1 MADVQ
6 KVLGGRMKICAVI
19 PVHNEAKTIGG
30 IVESLSFKH
39 IESLVIDDGSSDG
52 SGQIAKSKGA
62 TVITNNPRGG
72 KGNALK
78 QGFAYAIK
86 HHYDAVITIDGDGQH
101 DIGDIENFIQQ
112 AHKDPVS
119 VITGNRMSNAKGMP
133 FLRYV
138 TNTFMSFIIS
148 SACKHKISDTQCG
161 YRYIH
166 CSILREI
173 ALISNDFEIETE
185 ILMKTSKKGY
195 PIYSVPVKTIYN
207 NEESKISPFRDSVR
221 FINYFLKELRNK
233 A

>member
-6 KVLGGRMKICAVI
+6 KVLGGIMKICAVI

-39 IESLVIDDGSSDG
+39 IESLVIDDGSTDG

-62 TVITNNPRGG
+62 AVITNNPKGG

-78 QGFAYAIK
+78 QGFSYAIK
-86 HHYDAVITIDGDGQH
+86 NNYDAVITIDGDGQH

-112 AHKDPVS
+112 AEKGPVS
-119 VITGNRMSNAKGMP
+119 IIVGNRMNNAQGMP

-138 TNTFMSFIIS
+138 TNTLMSFIIS
-148 SACKHKISDTQCG
+148 LACKHKISDTQCG

-173 ALISNDFEIETE
+173 TLISNDFEIETE
-185 ILMKTSKKGY
+185 IIMKTSKKGY